1 MLDSHCWLTILK
13 SSWSRLA
20 LGQLTKKI
28 NEKRLKIYCS
38 YLKMLNPQNSTTPWH
53 VSYDSMVPTKSLFH
67 AHFRTCAFHSI
78 FLTNTNA
85 RWRTPRCN
93 SKSKSCCSQRALE
106 LWMIEPSSSPWTKQV
121 YLRPSMCS
129 VRTGCCCLVIPAINM
144 LLLLLHCSTA
154 TNIRSSSASRRVT
167 SFVFYPS
174 NNMTL
179 CR

>member
-1 MLDSHCWLTILK
+1 MLDSPCWLTILK
-13 SSWSRLA
+13 SSWPWLA

-28 NEKRLKIYCS
+28 KEKCLKIYCS
-38 YLKMLNPQNSTTPWH
+38 YLNILNPQNSTTPWY

-85 RWRTPRCN
+85 SHRPLEN
-93 SKSKSCCSQRALE
+93 STLQLEIEVLLQRARAVDD
-106 LWMIEPSSSPWTKQV
+106 WAVASSSWTKQV

-144 LLLLLHCSTA
+144 LLLLLNCSPA
-154 TNIRSSSASRRVT
+154 TSIRSSSASLRVI
-167 SFVFYPS
+167 SFVFLS
-174 NNMTL
+174 L
-179 CR
+179 Q